1 MDKPPET
8 QFETRI
14 RRRSYLRAAAT
25 VGIASAAFGSIGT
38 AAARDDA
45 ETTRQYNVGHESEA
59 GREHARGVAVE
70 VHHEFEALDITTVE
84 VAAADLDIL
93 GDHDDIRFVEE
104 NIERSLDLPDPDPD
118 QQLQDELEAEQ
129 WNPWGIERVGA
140 IAAHERGETGCGV
153 HVAVIDTGIDPT
165 HEDLR
170 ANIGEGTAFVETTTE
185 SDEEWADD
193 FGHGTHVSGT
203 IAAVDNDIGVI
214 GVSPSARLHPV
225 KVLDNQGTGT
235 DADIA
240 AGITHAARNGYD
252 IANLSVG
259 EPETTQTQTEA
270 VEFAHEEG
278 LLLVAATGNDG
289 KPQVDYPADL
299 DEVIGVTATTKD
311 DSLASFSNTGPEV
324 NLTAP
329 GSPVLSTIPGSR
341 YGAMEGTSMATPHVS
356 GSAALLAAHGLS
368 NAEIRTLLTAS
379 AEDIGLGPD
388 EDGAG
393 LVNASAALERLE
405 KSKLEALPE

>member
-8 QFETRI
+8 KFETRL
-14 RRRSYLRAAAT
+14 RRRSYLRASAAA
-25 VGIASAAFGSIGT
+25 GIAGAALGSIGT
-38 AAARDDA
+38 TAAQDDA
-45 ETTRQYNVGHESEA
+45 ETTRQYNVGHETEA
-59 GREHARGVAVE
+59 GRAHARDIAVE

-84 VAAADLDIL
+84 VTESDLDAL
-93 GDHDDIRFVEE
+93 GDHEDIRFVEE
-104 NIERSLDLPDPDPD
+104 NIERSLDLPDSDPD

-129 WNPWGIERVGA
+129 WNPWGIERIGA

-165 HEDLR
+165 HEDLH
-170 ANIGEGTAFVETTTE
+170 ANIGEGVAFVETTIE
-185 SDEEWADD
+185 STKKWADD

-203 IAAVDNDIGVI
+203 IAALDNDIGVV

-240 AGITHAARNGYD
+240 AGIMHAARNGYD

-270 VEFAHEEG
+270 VKFAHEEG

-289 KPQVDYPADL
+289 HPQVDYPADL
-299 DEVIGVTATTKD
+299 DEVIGVTATAKD
-311 DSLASFSNTGPEV
+311 DSLAPFSNTGPEV
-324 NLTAP
+324 NLAAP
-329 GSPVLSTIPGSR
+329 GSPVLSTIPGSK

-368 NAEIRTLLTAS
+368 NDEIRELLTAS

-388 EDGAG
+388 AEGSG
-393 LVNASAALERLE
+393 LVNANAALERLE